1 MMLYDKKFYKYIGCC
16 AVYFV
21 FTICYLFFSNATTV
35 WQASWFSDKFF
46 VYQYA
51 IVLLLGYSIISSY
64 YNSQTYNRFETRKRI
79 VTNQLFLYA
88 LLNLILVTMLFVLAM
103 AVTMILGGAKSFFTL
118 QTLLDLYF
126 RFLLGSYLLETID
139 LIFEYSGV
147 KSLSAGAQ
155 IISFLLLNFELSFG
169 RVWSVSSRNGLPT
182 SQLISSTLL
191 GHGAGN
197 GRPLQFC
204 GGGQCVSVDR
214 AEPWHY
220 ILAES
225 A

>member
-16 AVYFV
+16 AVYLV

-155 IISFLLLNFELSFG
+155 IISFLLLNFEL
-169 RVWSVSSRNGLPT
+169 LL
-182 SQLISSTLL
+182 LIPRLHLHTCNSLNLLFSWIFFADIWGYVPLGVLCLLSTVVVYERANRGDLL
-191 GHGAGN
+191 K
-197 GRPLQFC
+197 
-204 GGGQCVSVDR
+204 
-214 AEPWHY
+214 
-220 ILAES
+220 
-225 A
+225 